1 MLINTGDEKL
11 GSALLRQAISYFDDS
26 LPLAVEHSDMH
37 APVVCYLTAG
47 DTEKA
52 LLSIETQLSHNHLYS
67 WGVIPLL
74 PMYDV
79 IRQEPRYQ
87 AVWAEYERRISVQ
100 RENVEKMAAD

>member
-1 MLINTGDEKL
+1 
-11 GSALLRQAISYFDDS
+11 
-26 LPLAVEHSDMH
+26 
-37 APVVCYLTAG
+37 
-47 DTEKA
+47 